1 MSNFLIASCVDAGI
15 RIINFFLNQLLNNF
29 QMKTVSLKMEWE
41 GEAKEVALGILCSL
55 ASYTKLN
62 PKTSAST
69 GGCWW

>member
-1 MSNFLIASCVDAGI
+1 MGNFVIASCVDAGI

-41 GEAKEVALGILCSL
+41 GEAKEVALGTLCSL

-62 PKTSAST
+62 
-69 GGCWW
+69 